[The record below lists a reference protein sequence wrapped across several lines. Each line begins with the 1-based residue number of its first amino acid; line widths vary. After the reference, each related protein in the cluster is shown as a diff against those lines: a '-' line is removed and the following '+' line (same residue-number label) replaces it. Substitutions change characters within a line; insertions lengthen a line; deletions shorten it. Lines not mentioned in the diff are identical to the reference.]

1 MEALSPIN
9 DEEAYDAALA
19 EVETYFVNE
28 PRRGTLEAD
37 RFLVLTD
44 LITAYEA
51 RRWPIPVSDPIDFLI
66 NAMELTGRTQ
76 NDLATLIGSHPR
88 ASEILNRKRRLTMG
102 QVFKI
107 TSEWRLPA
115 EPLIAPYELSA

>member
-1 MEALSPIN
+1 MTPVRPIKDEAS
-9 DEEAYDAALA
+9 YDAALA
-19 EVETYFVNE
+19 EVEAYFVNE
-28 PRRGTLEAD
+28 PKRGTPEAD
-37 RFLVLTD
+37 RFMVLTD

-51 RRWPIPVSDPIDFLI
+51 RRWPIPVSDPIDFLLH
-66 NAMELTGRTQ
+66 AMEMTGRTQ
-76 NDLATLIGSHPR
+76 NDLAALIGSHPR

>member
-1 MEALSPIN
+1 MKALSPIN

-19 EVETYFVNE
+19 EVETYFVND
-28 PRRGTLEAD
+28 PTRGSAEAD

-51 RRWPIPVSDPIDFLI
+51 RRWPIPASDPIDFLI
-66 NAMELTGRTQ
+66 HVMELTGRTQ
-76 NDLATLIGSHPR
+76 NDLATWIGSHPR
-88 ASEILNRKRRLTMG
+88 ASESLNRKRRLTMG

>member
-19 EVETYFVNE
+19 EVEGYFVNE
-28 PRRGTLEAD
+28 PKRGTPEAD
-37 RFLVLTD
+37 RFMVLTD

-51 RRWPIPVSDPIDFLI
+51 RRWPVPVGDPIDFLSH
-66 NAMELTGRTQ
+66 AMELPGRTQ

-115 EPLIAPYELSA
+115 EPLIAPYELSE